1 MNVSL
6 PRGTRD
12 YGPSEAILLNK
23 IIGAVE
29 EMFKRFGFY
38 PLDTPGIELLETL
51 NGKAYGD
58 EAKKELYVIE
68 GKEDGLRY
76 DFTVPLARYMTMN
89 RGIPLPFKRYQI
101 GKVWRMD
108 EPQKMRAREFIQ
120 ADIDIVGSGEAIS
133 DAEAI
138 VPIAMILDQIGI
150 RDYTILINSRII
162 LDSVL
167 YLFKVPKER
176 HLEAI
181 RVLDKLNKIG
191 ADEVAKQLTRLGTK
205 VEEAESLLT
214 FIEEKGEN
222 KEILER
228 LEKSLPEAKEEL
240 ARMGAIFNL
249 IEKYQI
255 KGKAVLDLSL
265 ARGLDYYSGGVWE
278 FVISEEG
285 KRLPSIAAGGRYDNL
300 MALYSKNNVPAVGTT
315 LGVSRIFEFLD
326 KGEILKTNAKV
337 HVAYIKEENLEYAME
352 VANAMRQAG
361 IYVDLGV
368 MKRALSKQLEYVNS
382 MGIRHVAILGNQE
395 REAKKIKLRDMISGE
410 EEDIGIEE
418 AISKLRNR

>member
-12 YGPSEAILLNK
+12 YSPSEAILLNR
-23 IIGAVE
+23 ILGAAE

-38 PLDTPGIELLETL
+38 PLDTPALELLETL

-58 EAKKELYVIE
+58 EARKELYIIE

-76 DFTVPLARYMTMN
+76 DFTVPLARYMAMN
-89 RGIPLPFKRYQI
+89 RDISLPFKRYQI

-150 RDYTILINSRII
+150 KDYTILINSRII
-162 LDSVL
+162 LDSAL
-167 YLFKVPKER
+167 SQFYVPKEK
-176 HLEAI
+176 HVEAI
-181 RVLDKLNKIG
+181 RILDKLNKIG
-191 ADEVAKQLTRLGTK
+191 RDEVAKQLIKLGTATEK
-205 VEEAESLLT
+205 TEGLLN

-222 KEILER
+222 RDILAR
-228 LEKSLPEAKEEL
+228 LEKSLPEAKDEL
-240 ARMGAIFNL
+240 ARMGAIFKL
-249 IEKYQI
+249 IEKYPI
-255 KGKAVLDLSL
+255 KGKVVLDLSL
-265 ARGLDYYSGGVWE
+265 ARGLDYYNGVVWE

-285 KRLPSIAAGGRYDNL
+285 KRLPTIAAGGRYDNL
-300 MALYSKNNVPAVGTT
+300 MALYSKNSVPAVGTT
-315 LGVSRIFEFLD
+315 LGVSRVFEFLD
-326 KGEILKTNAKV
+326 KGEILKTNAKI
-337 HVAYIKEENLEYAME
+337 HIAYIKEENLEYAME

-368 MKRALSKQLEYVNS
+368 MKRALAKQLEYVNS
-382 MGIRHVAILGNQE
+382 MSIRYVAILGNQE
-395 REAKKIKLRDMISGE
+395 REAKKIKIRDMISGE
-410 EEDIGIEE
+410 EEVIGLEE
-418 AISKLRNR
+418 AILKLRNR